1 VKNVTLA
8 GKVAPKIE
16 IIRIPYQTSTL
27 NTKKDTTKN
36 PDIASP
42 VEYTDN
48 FKVAFWKFFI

>member
-1 VKNVTLA
+1 VQNVTLA

-16 IIRIPYQTSTL
+16 IICIPYQTSIL

-42 VEYTDN
+42 VEYTNN
-48 FKVAFWKFFI
+48 FEVAFWKFFI